1 MQYARRYLEA
11 RRALDLIE
19 TAAILEPRQLRAV
32 DGAAVSQTSPLAP

>member
-19 TAAILEPRQLRAV
+19 TAAILEPRQLRTTE
-32 DGAAVSQTSPLAP
+32 GASVAQTSPLAP